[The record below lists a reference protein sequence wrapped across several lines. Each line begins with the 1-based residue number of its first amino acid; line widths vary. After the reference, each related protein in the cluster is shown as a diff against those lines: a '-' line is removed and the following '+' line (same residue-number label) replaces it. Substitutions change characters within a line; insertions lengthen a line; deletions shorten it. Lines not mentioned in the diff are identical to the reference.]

1 MWGSGGP
8 FQSLQF
14 GGSVHTDVSV
24 CVPLLLHG
32 APCGSEQGGWGG
44 SSASLGSIPKGFP
57 QGETPDTHQAW
68 PGVRLPLI
76 AALGMP
82 PFHCQHWH

>member
-1 MWGSGGP
+1 MWGSASP

-44 SSASLGSIPKGFP
+44 SSASPGFP
-57 QGETPDTHQAW
+57 PWAASKRVSPRGKRLTPIRLGQGYVCLSLLH
-68 PGVRLPLI
+68 
-76 AALGMP
+76 
-82 PFHCQHWH
+82 